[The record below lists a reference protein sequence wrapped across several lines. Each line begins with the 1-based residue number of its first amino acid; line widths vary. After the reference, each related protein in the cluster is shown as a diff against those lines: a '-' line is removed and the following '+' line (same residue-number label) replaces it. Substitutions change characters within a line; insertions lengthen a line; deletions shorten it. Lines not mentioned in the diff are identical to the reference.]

1 MENNQINDSFWLR
14 IIYII
19 SIVITSVVAFLIL
32 GPRPEG
38 MEGMVDV
45 SSLPFVNATLNSIST
60 LLLII
65 SLWFIKNKN
74 ISAHKFSMLS
84 AFGTSV
90 MFLVTYVIYHWF
102 KAGPKMYTG
111 DFSTIYYTVLIS
123 HIILAVFIIP
133 LALITL
139 YRGWNMQVKQ
149 HRKIAKITYPIW
161 LYVSITGVVIY
172 KMLY

>member
-74 ISAHKFSMLS
+74 ISAHKLSMLS

-111 DFSTIYYTVLIS
+111 DFSTVYYIVLIS